1 MKILCLNPEPLRI
14 FWGEFYPFFIGH
26 SFSANLKTKLY
37 QYFEKNNPVLVGPS
51 GETQTPGILLPRQVR
66 YQLRYTRI

>member
-14 FWGEFYPFFIGH
+14 FLGGFYPFFIGH

-37 QYFEKNNPVLVGPS
+37 Q
-51 GETQTPGILLPRQVR
+51 
-66 YQLRYTRI
+66 